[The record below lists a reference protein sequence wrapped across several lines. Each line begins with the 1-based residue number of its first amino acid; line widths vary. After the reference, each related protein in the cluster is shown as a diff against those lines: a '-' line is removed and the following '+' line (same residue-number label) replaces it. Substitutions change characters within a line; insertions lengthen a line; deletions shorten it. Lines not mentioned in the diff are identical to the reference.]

1 VLVGGFAFD
10 PDGPR
15 DERWRSFPSALL
27 ALARLQLTV
36 VDGRTWLTTNV
47 VVRGDGTPDIDPT
60 ALGRLRAILLGERP
74 GAPPVVLQRGAVEG
88 PRQVEVPDA
97 ATWQATVARAAA
109 AIRGGA
115 LEKVVLA
122 RELRARAD
130 EPFDVGEAVRRLRAA
145 YPSCW
150 VFAFWRGDRAFVG
163 ATPERLVRLAGRE
176 VAAAV
181 LAGSI
186 ARGDSPA
193 EDARQGERLRA
204 SAKDRAEHAV
214 VARALREGLGELCDA
229 VEGPAEPALLTVS
242 NVHHLHTPL
251 TARLRDGRTLLELV
265 ARLHPTPAVG
275 GAPREPALAFL
286 REHEGVDRGWYAGP
300 VGWIGA
306 DGGGEF
312 VVALRS
318 ALVAGTEATLYA
330 GCGVMGDS
338 EPASEY
344 AETALKLRPMRAA
357 LGLAAGDDAAPDAA
371 PEAVPEAARTNGR
384 APAR

>member
-1 VLVGGFAFD
+1 
-10 PDGPR
+10 
-15 DERWRSFPSALL
+15 
-27 ALARLQLTV
+27 
-36 VDGRTWLTTNV
+36 
-47 VVRGDGTPDIDPT
+47 
-60 ALGRLRAILLGERP
+60 
-74 GAPPVVLQRGAVEG
+74 
-88 PRQVEVPDA
+88 VPDA

-357 LGLAAGDDAAPDAA
+357 LGLAAGDEGAPDAA